1 MNLFT
6 LSLSLFSWMLTKMN
20 YAPPE
25 FPVHNPS
32 NSVSVTS
39 LAYIWSINLFLK
51 KKSRHGKK
59 CRLSFELPLVFNVS
73 IFIIA
78 RLDIR
83 GLAAFLCPGIYTWF
97 ACYSLIIISY
107 TSVFFLPIP
116 LQKRQGSLC
125 SLWKSFPFLV
135 SSVHLHCLWRQLQ
148 YLSDDQFPWPWCLGL
163 VFLSLT
169 EQIARCGHS
178 KCSKPCKF
186 FFIA

>member
-51 KKSRHGKK
+51 KKSRLGKK

-135 SSVHLHCLWRQLQ
+135 SSVHLHCLRRQLQ
-148 YLSDDQFPWPWCLGL
+148 YLRMISFHGLDALGWYFCLL
-163 VFLSLT
+163 QNRLHVVDIPNVPNLASSFL
-169 EQIARCGHS
+169 
-178 KCSKPCKF
+178 
-186 FFIA
+186 